1 MPNRT
6 LLPRLVALGLL
17 LILPA
22 CTRVV
27 ELDLPEGPRRLV
39 VDARIERRN
48 WGTPREQR
56 IVLTTTDAVTGLGS
70 TPAASGAVVR
80 VNGQAGESYLFA
92 ERQPGTGEYIHP
104 DFTPVIGRRY
114 TLQID
119 YQGDRY
125 RATSTLLPVAPIDSL
140 YFVYEEAGIGSDAGY
155 RAVID
160 YTDPAG
166 INNFY
171 FWELSVDGRRR
182 AQIDPGTRFRILSD
196 DRFYDGGRVLG
207 YTPFDEEVLIPGQQV
222 QIRQIALSEEAYRYY
237 FVLLEQMT
245 GGGNPFAAPPVSV
258 RGNVVNLTTPS
269 RVPLGYFIAAQS
281 FGVAAVVPPPQVTS
295 SR

>member
-1 MPNRT
+1 MRVFSRPIRW
-6 LLPRLVALGLL
+6 LALGAVVLSTG
-17 LILPA
+17 

-48 WGTPREQR
+48 WGNPREQR
-56 IVLTTTDAVTGLGS
+56 ISLTTTGAVTGTGL
-70 TPAASGAVVR
+70 TPAATGAVVR
-80 VNGQAGESYLFA
+80 VFGLAGESYLFE
-92 ERQPGTGEYIHP
+92 ERQRGTGEYVHP
-104 DFTPVIGRRY
+104 DFLPIVGRRY

-125 RATSTLLPVAPIDSL
+125 RAMSTLLPVAPIEGL
-140 YFVYEEAGIGSDAGY
+140 YFVHQEASIGSDAGY

-166 INNFY
+166 ISNYY

-196 DRFYDGGRVLG
+196 DRFYDGGRVAG
-207 YTPFDEEVLIPGQQV
+207 YTPFDDEVLLPGQMV
-222 QIRQIALSEEAYRYY
+222 QIRQVALSEEAYRYY

-269 RVPLGYFIAAQS
+269 LVPLGYFLATES
-281 FGVAAVVPPPQVTS
+281 FGASAIVPPPGLS
-295 SR
+295 ASR

>member
-1 MPNRT
+1 MPNRSRLSR
-6 LLPRLVALGLL
+6 LLALGIL

-27 ELDLPEGPRRLV
+27 EIDLPEGPRRLV

-56 IVLTTTDAVTGLGS
+56 IVLTTTDAVTGFGS
-70 TPAASGAVVR
+70 TPAAAGAVVR
-80 VNGQAGESYLFA
+80 VIGASGENYLFV
-92 ERQPGTGEYIHP
+92 ERQRGSGEYVHP
-104 DFTPVIGRRY
+104 DFLPVIGQRY

-125 RATSTLLPVAPIDSL
+125 RAISTLLPVAPIDSL
-140 YFVYEEAGIGSDAGY
+140 YFVYQEAGLGSDAGY

-166 INNFY
+166 ITNYY

-182 AQIDPGTRFRILSD
+182 AQIDPGTRFRILSN
-196 DRFYDGGRVLG
+196 DRFYDGGQVLG
-207 YTPFDEEVLIPGQQV
+207 YTPFDDEVLSPGQQV

-237 FVLLEQMT
+237 FMLLEQMT

-269 RVPLGYFIAAQS
+269 RIPLGYFIATES
-281 FGVAAVVPPPQVTS
+281 FGAAAVVPPQ
-295 SR
+295 

>member
-166 INNFY
+166 VNNFY